1 MDKNTKR
8 NEAQGAEIANV
19 EKMNKNVEIVSENI
33 PRETKKQQAK
43 SVSYALKAVKTH
55 IETLTEA
62 GLFSEG
68 QKQAFDDAIK
78 LATTLYVNKEFGI

>member
-19 EKMNKNVEIVSENI
+19 EKMNKNVKIVSENV

-62 GLFSEG
+62 GLFSED

>member
-1 MDKNTKR
+1 MKDQR
-8 NEAQGAEIANV
+8 MIQ
-19 EKMNKNVEIVSENI
+19 EKLNKNEEIVSENV

-78 LATTLYVNKEFGI
+78 LATTIYVKSTYGI

>member
-19 EKMNKNVEIVSENI
+19 EKMNKNVEIISENV
-33 PRETKKQQAK
+33 PRKTKKQQAK